1 MTSSPI
7 WRPPSE
13 FAQQCQDLY
22 GLTCPPAWGTPR
34 RVEFPT
40 LGGKAAKVMQSLG
53 FDPMPWQRYVLDVG
67 LEVDPATGLFAHRE
81 VGLSVPRQQG
91 KTQQILAVMT
101 HRIMAW
107 TRQNVTY
114 AAQTRGMA
122 RTRLEDEFIPTLDAS
137 KLSRKYR
144 TRMTNG
150 NEAVIWSS
158 TRSKFGITANTEK
171 AGHGPP
177 LDLGVIDEAFAHEDD
192 RLEQAMSPAMATRD
206 MGQLWWASAGGTE
219 KSLFLNKKR
228 LQGREMVQRLWE
240 TGIFPRAAYFE
251 WFAPDDLPRDEPST
265 WRVCMPALGFT
276 ITEDTIRA
284 DLDRM
289 DDAEFDRAYLNR
301 TKKSTPPPDL
311 NVPSKEWP
319 TRVDEGSRRGLQ
331 VAFAVDVTPDRS
343 RSSIAVFS
351 IREDGKEHMEL
362 VDHRPGTNWVPSR
375 LLMLRERWDPVAI
388 GIDVVGA
395 PAATLLEE
403 LKQAGIGKPVDPQR
417 PMRGDLAVPTAA
429 EFAAACAAWTDS
441 VRQDRARH
449 IDQTELNTAVA
460 GARSR
465 PLVDAYAWKRT
476 ASSVDISP
484 LVAVTLAR
492 WAYVSRVEIVMD
504 AEYDVLESIF

>member
-1 MTSSPI
+1 
-7 WRPPSE
+7 
-13 FAQQCQDLY
+13 
-22 GLTCPPAWGTPR
+22 
-34 RVEFPT
+34 
-40 LGGKAAKVMQSLG
+40 
-53 FDPMPWQRYVLDVG
+53 
-67 LEVDPATGLFAHRE
+67 
-81 VGLSVPRQQG
+81 
-91 KTQQILAVMT
+91 
-101 HRIMAW
+101 
-107 TRQNVTY
+107 
-114 AAQTRGMA
+114 
-122 RTRLEDEFIPTLDAS
+122 
-137 KLSRKYR
+137 
-144 TRMTNG
+144 
-150 NEAVIWSS
+150 
-158 TRSKFGITANTEK
+158 
-171 AGHGPP
+171 
-177 LDLGVIDEAFAHEDD
+177 
-192 RLEQAMSPAMATRD
+192 
-206 MGQLWWASAGGTE
+206 
-219 KSLFLNKKR
+219 
-228 LQGREMVQRLWE
+228 
-240 TGIFPRAAYFE
+240 
-251 WFAPDDLPRDEPST
+251 
-265 WRVCMPALGFT
+265 
-276 ITEDTIRA
+276 
-284 DLDRM
+284 
-289 DDAEFDRAYLNR
+289 
-301 TKKSTPPPDL
+301 
-311 NVPSKEWP
+311 
-319 TRVDEGSRRGLQ
+319 